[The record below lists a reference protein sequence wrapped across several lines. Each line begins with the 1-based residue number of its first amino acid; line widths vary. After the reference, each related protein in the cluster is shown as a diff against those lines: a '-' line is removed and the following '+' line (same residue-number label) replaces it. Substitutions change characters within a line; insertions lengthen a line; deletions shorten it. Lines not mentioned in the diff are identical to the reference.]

1 MTDPRDFA
9 CADTLRNGL
18 AVTIR
23 HLRADDRDRIAKAV
37 RQLDRESVYTR
48 LFSYRNELTESG
60 LDRLMR
66 VDPEHEVA
74 LVVTIRAGNDET
86 VIGSCRYF
94 VSRANGV
101 EPAAEVAFVVEEDYQ
116 GFGIAS
122 RMLRHLAQIARER
135 GIATLE
141 ADVLSENKSMLG
153 VFVRSGLPMTKRR
166 DGGSVHVVLALHDIP
181 A

>member
-1 MTDPRDFA
+1 MSDPRDFA
-9 CADTLRNGL
+9 RADTLRNGL

-23 HLRADDRDRIAKAV
+23 HLRADDRERIAKAV
-37 RQLDRESVYTR
+37 RQLDRQSIYTR

-60 LDRLMR
+60 LERIMH
-66 VDPEHEVA
+66 VDPEHEVT
-74 LVVTIRAGNDET
+74 LVATTRADGEEI
-86 VIGSCRYF
+86 VIGSCRYI
-94 VSRANGV
+94 VSRAEGG

-122 RMLRHLAQIARER
+122 RLLRYLAQIAREH

-141 ADVLSENKSMLG
+141 ADVLTENKSMLG
-153 VFVRSGLPMTKRR
+153 VFARSGLPMTKRR
-166 DGGSVHVVLALHDIP
+166 DGGSVHVVLALCDVP

>member
-23 HLRADDRDRIAKAV
+23 HLRADDRERIAKAV

-60 LDRLMR
+60 LDRIMR
-66 VDPEHEVA
+66 VHPEHEVA
-74 LVVTIRAGNDET
+74 LVVTTRAGNDER
-86 VIGSCRYF
+86 VIGSCRYV
-94 VSRANGV
+94 VSGAEGG
-101 EPAAEVAFVVEEDYQ
+101 EPTAEVAFVVEEDYQ

-122 RMLRHLAQIARER
+122 RLLRHLAQIARER
-135 GIATLE
+135 GIGTLE
-141 ADVLSENKSMLG
+141 ADVLAENKPMLG
-153 VFVRSGLPMTKRR
+153 VFARSGLPMTKHR
-166 DGGSVHVVLALHDIP
+166 DGGSVHVVLALCDVP